1 MQNGDTSLHISA
13 AMGRRKLTRVLLESG
28 CDREMKNKQ
37 GETAAEIARRKS
49 LAEIVQILKNTPPS
63 ISINPSEKYGK
74 LQFFPLILFGYL
86 EHEPVRARNMLR
98 KRSGSRQ
105 CAIS

>member
-49 LAEIVQILKNTPPS
+49 LAEIVQILKNTQPS

-74 LQFFPLILFGYL
+74 SAPQMYLRYEMYRMFLPYRTYLQ
-86 EHEPVRARNMLR
+86 
-98 KRSGSRQ
+98 SGK
-105 CAIS
+105 